1 MTAYAFTDIHG
12 SYSLWKKIQKFC
24 KEDDIIY
31 CLGDFIDRGPGGP
44 AIFEEMLEDPRVI
57 ILKGNHEDMF
67 VDSVY
72 YNSED
77 LPFYMEHYGH
87 QAVNYF
93 ANLSL
98 DEQKNFISKLENLPV
113 EVGYTRPDKKI
124 VFMTHSGATSLTMK
138 WINNHTRLWNRTH
151 MDTQTY
157 WNENKNFYI
166 VHGHTPVQCYNKD
179 EPMFYCDNHKIDLD
193 LATYETGKIALLNLD
208 TFEYQIFKK

>member
-12 SYSLWKKIQKFC
+12 SYSLWKEIQKFC

-44 AIFEEMLEDPRVI
+44 AIFKEMLEDPRVI

-67 VDSVY
+67 VDSIL
-72 YNSED
+72 YNSEN
-77 LPFYMEHYGH
+77 LPQYMENYGH
-87 QAVNYF
+87 QAINSFYRLPYEEKEF
-93 ANLSL
+93 L
-98 DEQKNFISKLENLPV
+98 ILEMDNLPTEITYV
-113 EVGYTRPDKKI
+113 RPDGKKI
-124 VFMTHSGATSLTMK
+124 IMTHSGATSLTMK

-151 MDTQTY
+151 MYTQTY
-157 WNENKNFYI
+157 WNEDKNLYI
-166 VHGHTPVQCYNKD
+166 VHGHTPVQCYSKN